1 MLRSQPM
8 RRFLSTFFRQWR
20 LYMLNSSSTSL
31 PISPSTRYVNM
42 PRTLIVP
49 SRTHMSHACESPAN
63 RLKTSRASK
72 SNAAT
77 GSAAHQPMP
86 RLFLPVRRLAE
97 VPRPLRVQSRDV
109 LPPFPY
115 RSQTPQ
121 QDLDFPVGAETRPT
135 PGDTSDMTATETVPA
150 YLPRVL

>member
-8 RRFLSTFFRQWR
+8 RRFLFTFFRQWR

-77 GSAAHQPMP
+77 GSAAHRAGPNRCLASFSRFAASRKYRGRSAFSP
-86 RLFLPVRRLAE
+86 ATSSLHSHTVPRRLSKTLIFLL
-97 VPRPLRVQSRDV
+97 VQRPA
-109 LPPFPY
+109 PP
-115 RSQTPQ
+115 
-121 QDLDFPVGAETRPT
+121 
-135 PGDTSDMTATETVPA
+135 PA
-150 YLPRVL
+150 IRLI